1 MAPGVRPLFTTEQMI
16 TRIMQMSCVGRIA
29 SSAMLV
35 SFLAAGCARRTASL
49 SPDSGMSRHPGV
61 SQAPVRTPL
70 DSVSWLHI
78 RTDSGVILAAVA
90 RPSGAGPFP
99 ALIILHGTHGFAEE
113 YVQLARDMAR
123 RGVLGVA
130 ACWFEGHRGA
140 GTKYITPIECA
151 GAPPFVDAP
160 GPERFRLARQS
171 VNALVEAV
179 RALPEVREDQ
189 VALFGHSRGG
199 GAALDYVLLH
209 TGTVKAVVLNSAG
222 YAPEVTARAPEVD
235 VPVLL
240 MHGTADSPAGGGS
253 RFTNVTMARAFE
265 AALRN
270 AGKPVE
276 AVYYEGGGHETIFT
290 ARAQYEDALQR
301 MTTFLRHRMAN

>member
-1 MAPGVRPLFTTEQMI
+1 V
-16 TRIMQMSCVGRIA
+16 
-29 SSAMLV
+29 
-35 SFLAAGCARRTASL
+35 RRTASPL
-49 SPDSGMSRHPGV
+49 PDSGMSRPPSA
-61 SQAPVRTPL
+61 SQAPAGTAS
-70 DSVSWLHI
+70 DSVSWLHV

-90 RPSGAGPFP
+90 RPSGTGPFP
-99 ALIILHGTHGFAEE
+99 TLIILHGTHGFAEE

-123 RGVLGVA
+123 RGVLAVA

-151 GAPPFVDAP
+151 GGPPFVDTP
-160 GPERFRLARQS
+160 GLERFRLARKS

-179 RALPEVREDQ
+179 RALPDVRKNQ

-199 GAALDYVLLH
+199 GAALDYVRVH
-209 TGTVKAVVLNSAG
+209 TGTVRAAVLNSTG
-222 YAPEVTARAPEVD
+222 YSPEVTARASEVD
-235 VPVLL
+235 VPILL

-253 RFTNVTMARAFE
+253 PFTNVTMARAFE

-270 AGKPVE
+270 AGKAVE

-290 ARAQYEDALQR
+290 SRTQYEDALQR
-301 MTTFLRHRMAN
+301 MAAFLRHRLVD